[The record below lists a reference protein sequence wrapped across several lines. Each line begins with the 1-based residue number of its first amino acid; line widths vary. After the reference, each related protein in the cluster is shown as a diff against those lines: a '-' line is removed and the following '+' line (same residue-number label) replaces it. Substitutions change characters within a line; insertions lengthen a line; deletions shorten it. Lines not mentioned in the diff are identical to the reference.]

1 MKHASWAR
9 STGCLDSVIP
19 VEEEKPEKEQGFYLH
34 PELYHQPIEKSVW
47 LGWAPRVDTGDG
59 GAIQTAI
66 VATRRPIVPTVSSS
80 IEMEGSMKHLR
91 WQAALAAFTLLF
103 PLIGSGQQLPVF
115 ADTELSSNSPTKNFG
130 TSPTLTVDSAHSVL
144 LSFDLANLLP
154 AGVAAGQINRAR
166 LILFPDAVTTN
177 GSFKIVDVSGSW
189 NEGTVTYSTKPALSS
204 GSTTASVTTAF
215 TYVEV
220 PLLALVQ
227 TWITN
232 PSSNHGIEVWG
243 DHHLRELPHRRELV
257 AEIAIGIAQIE
268 HPRPKA
274 PERQ

>member
-1 MKHASWAR
+1 
-9 STGCLDSVIP
+9 
-19 VEEEKPEKEQGFYLH
+19 
-34 PELYHQPIEKSVW
+34 
-47 LGWAPRVDTGDG
+47 
-59 GAIQTAI
+59 
-66 VATRRPIVPTVSSS
+66 
-80 IEMEGSMKHLR
+80 MKHLR

-189 NEGTVTYSTKPALSS
+189 SEGTVTYSTKPALSS
-204 GSTTASVTTAF
+204 GSTTAAVTTAF

-232 PSSNHGIEVWG
+232 PSSNHGIEV
-243 DHHLRELPHRRELV
+243 
-257 AEIAIGIAQIE
+257 
-268 HPRPKA
+268 
-274 PERQ
+274 